1 MNTTNQLQCG
11 FAYTMAAKVK
21 DDGRILTIDSA
32 KNRVPLEGLNDM
44 VTAYFKGGA
53 GPANLYIG
61 LWSGAHIP
69 DGSETAATLGS
80 VVTEVTDYVQTGR
93 LLLELGSVTAGAA
106 SNAADPARFDMLG
119 SATVNGAFISTV
131 QTKGASTGKLLSVV
145 RFANPRP
152 VDASVYLEVLTG
164 FQFVSL

>member
-11 FAYTMAAKVK
+11 FAYAMAVKAK

-80 VVTEVTDYVQTGR
+80 VVTEVTDYVQAGR

>member
-1 MNTTNQLQCG
+1 MNQIIRPG
-11 FAYTMAAKVK
+11 FTYTMAARDK
-21 DDGRILTIDSA
+21 RTNQLIATEHA
-32 KNRVPLEGLNDM
+32 KNRVPTEGLNDM

-69 DGSETAATLGS
+69 NGTETAATLS
-80 VVTEVTDYVQTGR
+80 SLVTEVTDYVQAGR
-93 LLLELGSVTAGAA
+93 MLLELGGVTAGAA
-106 SNAADPARFDMLG
+106 SNAADPARFDMLA

-131 QTKGASTGKLLSVV
+131 QAKGATTGKLLSVV